1 MSIALIVIPIAI
13 SLVLAYFTFAYYVEL
28 KWAEDEIRALRETI
42 DVMNDNRS
50 LRPSTPRRSETLILR
65 K

>member
-1 MSIALIVIPIAI
+1 MSVALSIIVIAI
-13 SLVLAYFTFAYYVEL
+13 TLLLAFLAFAFYVEL

-42 DVMNDNRS
+42 DNMHANRS
-50 LRPSTPRRSETLILR
+50 LRPSTLRRSETLILR

>member
-1 MSIALIVIPIAI
+1 MSIALSIIVIAVT
-13 SLVLAYFTFAYYVEL
+13 LLLAFLAFAFYVEL

-42 DVMNDNRS
+42 DAMHDNRE
-50 LRPSTPRRSETLILR
+50 LRPSTSRRSETLILR